1 MLKIEEVNLLLLKNN
16 FIFNKGLFQLWT
28 FLDKNSCFIINNKK
42 NFTKSI
48 FLNYIIVVKV
58 LNEYNFFD
66 LIKGVLY

>member
-42 NFTKSI
+42 NRFALLQNGFSVFI
-48 FLNYIIVVKV
+48 LV
-58 LNEYNFFD
+58 LS
-66 LIKGVLY
+66 LQKIP